1 MFNNNAEN
9 NTWRED
15 KIKHDR
21 TTKCKCHKGFRGL
34 RRSEVRF
41 NFSCNLI
48 GNHPQSLTALTLD
61 RCVPQRCPHETTG
74 CPRLTV
80 LQTEIKR
87 QEPTR
92 RIDQIETGKA
102 NPTRTDKRGQAMIFK
117 QTTSQQQRLCATL
130 TEEKNL

>member
-61 RCVPQRCPHETTG
+61 RWASESTFLEKGCSNKPVSYPICYGEKREIEIFCPS
-74 CPRLTV
+74 CLR
-80 LQTEIKR
+80 
-87 QEPTR
+87 
-92 RIDQIETGKA
+92 
-102 NPTRTDKRGQAMIFK
+102 
-117 QTTSQQQRLCATL
+117 
-130 TEEKNL
+130 

>member
-61 RCVPQRCPHETTG
+61 RYEALFRNKYSEFAILP
-74 CPRLTV
+74 
-80 LQTEIKR
+80 K
-87 QEPTR
+87 
-92 RIDQIETGKA
+92 K
-102 NPTRTDKRGQAMIFK
+102 
-117 QTTSQQQRLCATL
+117 
-130 TEEKNL
+130 

>member
-61 RCVPQRCPHETTG
+61 RYAQARKNQHID
-74 CPRLTV
+74 TV
-80 LQTEIKR
+80 VLFI
-87 QEPTR
+87 
-92 RIDQIETGKA
+92 
-102 NPTRTDKRGQAMIFK
+102 NF
-117 QTTSQQQRLCATL
+117 
-130 TEEKNL
+130 NY

>member
-1 MFNNNAEN
+1 MFNNHAEN

-61 RCVPQRCPHETTG
+61 RYWQVKQNKNQHGLREPKGLPPNVTKRK
-74 CPRLTV
+74 
-80 LQTEIKR
+80 IKKV
-87 QEPTR
+87 E
-92 RIDQIETGKA
+92 
-102 NPTRTDKRGQAMIFK
+102 TRTH
-117 QTTSQQQRLCATL
+117 
-130 TEEKNL
+130 

>member
-1 MFNNNAEN
+1 IQPMFNNNAEN

-61 RCVPQRCPHETTG
+61 RYAAAKDE
-74 CPRLTV
+74 
-80 LQTEIKR
+80 
-87 QEPTR
+87 
-92 RIDQIETGKA
+92 
-102 NPTRTDKRGQAMIFK
+102 
-117 QTTSQQQRLCATL
+117 
-130 TEEKNL
+130 NLRNR